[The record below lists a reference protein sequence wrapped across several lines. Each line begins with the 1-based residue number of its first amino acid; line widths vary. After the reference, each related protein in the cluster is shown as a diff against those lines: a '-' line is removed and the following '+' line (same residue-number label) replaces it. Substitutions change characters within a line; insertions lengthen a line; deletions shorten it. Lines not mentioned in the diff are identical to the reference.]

1 MDDPRET
8 WRAWEEAIR
17 AMEPEAGFRAADD
30 LQAAVTSWQA
40 LSADLTAEQVTRVA
54 VVRSLSIRKLA
65 QHLGISRSRA
75 NQELQRAK
83 RKGEP

>member
-1 MDDPRET
+1 MRPT
-8 WRAWEEAIR
+8 C
-17 AMEPEAGFRAADD
+17 MAGSAHEQRKRLHVDARAAISRLEIKHHRWAPDVFD
-30 LQAAVTSWQA
+30 YRAPA
-40 LSADLTAEQVTRVA
+40 VTRVA
-54 VVRSLSIRKLA
+54 VVSIRKLA